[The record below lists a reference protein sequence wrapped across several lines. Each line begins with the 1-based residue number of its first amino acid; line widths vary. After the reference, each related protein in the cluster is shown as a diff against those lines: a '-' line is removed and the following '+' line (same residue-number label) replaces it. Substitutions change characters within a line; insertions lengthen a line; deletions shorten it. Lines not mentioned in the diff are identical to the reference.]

1 MIKKLILL
9 QSIFDTSGFWPRVRA
24 RALRA
29 PVFLDS
35 LPRQTGRCAPPA
47 HRSFAASYSIPK
59 NRLKTIELVLRPSA
73 SWAFFVLLDHR
84 GEIWGPLPSPRQS
97 QLRWSFWRYEE
108 KGFYFYA
115 CKTHIGHSEGFFEGA
130 SLFFTHLGS
139 KLCILGATIL
149 PKFAS
154 FILFNCFILF
164 SCYSLLILLFSS
176 LLILLV
182 LFFLFLLFSSYI

>member
-1 MIKKLILL
+1 M
-9 QSIFDTSGFWPRVRA
+9 RA

-115 CKTHIGHSEGFFEGA
+115 CRTHIGHSEGFFEGA

-139 KLCILGATIL
+139 KLCIGATIR

-154 FILFNCFILF
+154 FILFVVLSFPIVILFFYIFILIHF
-164 SCYSLLILLFSS
+164 SYSS

-182 LFFLFLLFSSYI
+182 LFFLFLFFSSYT